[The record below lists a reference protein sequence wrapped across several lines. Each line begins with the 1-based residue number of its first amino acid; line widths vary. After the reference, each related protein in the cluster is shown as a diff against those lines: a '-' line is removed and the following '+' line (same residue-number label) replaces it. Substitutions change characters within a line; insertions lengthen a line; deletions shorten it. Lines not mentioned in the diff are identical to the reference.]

1 MEKYL
6 YLGLIAFTFFGPLS
20 RSFESRIRYIQ
31 YWRSL
36 LVGTLAVLVVFIP
49 WDVHFTAEGYWG
61 FSNRYVVGW
70 KPLGLPIEEWLFF
83 VVVPFACMFI
93 YEVINLFFPWTD
105 RGQKWPRVT
114 AWILLVVTALG
125 AAAFAERAYPALTF
139 AFSALA
145 LALVLRYRVTWLGPF
160 FRGWAISLVPFF
172 LINGVLTG
180 TGLDEPVVWYNNQ
193 ENMGIRLGT
202 IPAEDAFY
210 GMFMM
215 LLYTSAVEW
224 HRTRSKK
231 TNV

>member
-1 MEKYL
+1 MK
-6 YLGLIAFTFFGPLS
+6 IA
-20 RSFESRIRYIQ
+20 
-31 YWRSL
+31 
-36 LVGTLAVLVVFIP
+36 VV
-49 WDVHFTAEGYWG
+49 
-61 FSNRYVVGW
+61 VV
-70 KPLGLPIEEWLFF
+70 LFF
-83 VVVPFACMFI
+83 VAVPFACMFI

-114 AWILLVVTALG
+114 AWILLVTAALG

-139 AFSALA
+139 ALTALA
-145 LALVLRYRVTWLGPF
+145 LALVLRYRVSWLGPF